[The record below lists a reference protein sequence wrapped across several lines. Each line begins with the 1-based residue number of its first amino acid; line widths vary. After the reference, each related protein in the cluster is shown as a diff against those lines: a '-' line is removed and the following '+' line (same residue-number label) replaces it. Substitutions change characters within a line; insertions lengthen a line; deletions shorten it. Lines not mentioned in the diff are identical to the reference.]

1 MIGTLFAKFFKEN
14 GNEVLKMK
22 MSAIKSAQISVVYL
36 TLALFASISIVFAS
50 NESNCLNHNLDLTNN
65 LCEQNARHIML
76 QNNSSL
82 LDKMFEK
89 VERETI
95 NTPLMKQLIVTEVKE
110 EIELTSIEDSAV
122 LQLMPNFEGWPRPK
136 VLSRNFEFAVNSLDT
151 KGKKDLLY
159 CAIMQTRG
167 ASVREMK
174 WNTHQIDAVIQFSNQ
189 KLSGVNLSTQK
200 LPAKHTPQEC
210 ENLFSLVLGKT

>member
-1 MIGTLFAKFFKEN
+1 
-14 GNEVLKMK
+14 MK
-22 MSAIKSAQISVVYL
+22 MSAIKSVQITIISIA
-36 TLALFASISIVFAS
+36 LALFTSISVVFAS
-50 NESNCLNHNLDLTNN
+50 NDSDCLNQNLDLTNN

-76 QNNSSL
+76 RNNSSL

-89 VERETI
+89 AETKNL
-95 NTPLMKQLIVTEVKE
+95 NTPIMKHLILTEVKE
-110 EIELTSIEDSAV
+110 EIELTSVEETIAP
-122 LQLMPNFEGWPRPK
+122 QLTPDFGSWPRPK

-151 KGKKDLLY
+151 NGKKDLLS

-174 WNTHQIDAVIQFSNQ
+174 WNTHEIDAVIQFSNQ

-200 LPAKHTPQEC
+200 LLAKHTPQEC

>member
-1 MIGTLFAKFFKEN
+1 
-14 GNEVLKMK
+14 MK
-22 MSAIKSAQISVVYL
+22 MSAIKYAQISVVYL
-36 TLALFASISIVFAS
+36 TLALFASISVVFAS
-50 NESNCLNHNLDLTNN
+50 NESNCLNRNLDLTNN

-89 VERETI
+89 VENEI
-95 NTPLMKQLIVTEVKE
+95 LKTPIMEQLIVTEVKE
-110 EIELTSIEDSAV
+110 EIELTSIEDSIV
-122 LQLMPNFEGWPRPK
+122 PQLVPNFESWPRPK

-151 KGKKDLLY
+151 NGKKDLLY

-167 ASVREMK
+167 ASAREMK

>member
-1 MIGTLFAKFFKEN
+1 
-14 GNEVLKMK
+14 MK
-22 MSAIKSAQISVVYL
+22 MSAIKYAQNSVMYL
-36 TLALFASISIVFAS
+36 TLALFASISVVFAS
-50 NESNCLNHNLDLTNN
+50 NESNCLNRNLDLTNN

-82 LDKMFEK
+82 LEKMFENI
-89 VERETI
+89 ERKTL
-95 NTPLMKQLIVTEVKE
+95 NTPIMQQLIVTEVKE
-110 EIELTSIEDSAV
+110 EIELTSIEDSV
-122 LQLMPNFEGWPRPK
+122 VPQLVPNFESWPRPK

-167 ASVREMK
+167 ASVREME

-189 KLSGVNLSTQK
+189 KLSGVNLSTQQ

>member
-1 MIGTLFAKFFKEN
+1 
-14 GNEVLKMK
+14 MK
-22 MSAIKSAQISVVYL
+22 MSAIKSAQISVMYL
-36 TLALFASISIVFAS
+36 TLALFASISVVFAS
-50 NESNCLNHNLDLTNN
+50 NESDCLNQNLDLTNN

-82 LDKMFEK
+82 LDKMFENDK
-89 VERETI
+89 KETI
-95 NTPLMKQLIVTEVKE
+95 KAPIMNELIVTEAKE
-110 EIELTSIEDSAV
+110 EVELKSIEDSIV
-122 LQLMPNFEGWPRPK
+122 PQLVPNFESWPRPK

-167 ASVREMK
+167 ASINEMK

-189 KLSGVNLSTQK
+189 KLSGVNLATQK

>member
-1 MIGTLFAKFFKEN
+1 
-14 GNEVLKMK
+14 MK
-22 MSAIKSAQISVVYL
+22 MLAIKSAQISVMYL
-36 TLALFASISIVFAS
+36 TLTLFASITVVFAS
-50 NESNCLNHNLDLTNN
+50 NESNCLNRNLDLTNN
-65 LCEQNARHIML
+65 LCEQNARHIVL

-89 VERETI
+89 VERQTRNI
-95 NTPLMKQLIVTEVKE
+95 PIMKPQIVTEVKE
-110 EIELTSIEDSAV
+110 EIELTSIKDSAV
-122 LQLMPNFEGWPRPK
+122 PQLMPNFEGWPRPK

-189 KLSGVNLSTQK
+189 KLSGVNLSTQQ

>member
-1 MIGTLFAKFFKEN
+1 
-14 GNEVLKMK
+14 MK
-22 MSAIKSAQISVVYL
+22 MSAIKSAQISIIYL
-36 TLALFASISIVFAS
+36 TLALFASISVAFAS
-50 NESNCLNHNLDLTNN
+50 NESNCLNQNLDLTNN
-65 LCEQNARHIML
+65 LCEQNARHLML
-76 QNNSSL
+76 KNNSSL
-82 LDKMFEK
+82 VDKMFEK
-89 VERETI
+89 AESKSV
-95 NTPLMKQLIVTEVKE
+95 NTPIIKQLIVTEISE
-110 EIELTSIEDSAV
+110 EIELTSVEESIV
-122 LQLMPNFEGWPRPK
+122 PQLAPDFESWPRPK

-151 KGKKDLLY
+151 NGKKDLLS
-159 CAIMQTRG
+159 CAIMQTKE

>member
-1 MIGTLFAKFFKEN
+1 
-14 GNEVLKMK
+14 
-22 MSAIKSAQISVVYL
+22 MSAIKYAQISVMYL
-36 TLALFASISIVFAS
+36 ILALFASISVVFAS
-50 NESNCLNHNLDLTNN
+50 NESNCLNRNLDLTNN

-89 VERETI
+89 VKNETLK
-95 NTPLMKQLIVTEVKE
+95 TPIMEQLIVTEVKE
-110 EIELTSIEDSAV
+110 EVELTSIEDSRV
-122 LQLMPNFEGWPRPK
+122 PQLVPNFESWPRPK

-151 KGKKDLLY
+151 NGKKDLLS
-159 CAIMQTRG
+159 CAIMQTRE

-200 LPAKHTPQEC
+200 LPVKHTPQEC

>member
-1 MIGTLFAKFFKEN
+1 
-14 GNEVLKMK
+14 MK
-22 MSAIKSAQISVVYL
+22 MSAIKSAQISIIYL
-36 TLALFASISIVFAS
+36 TLALFASISVAFAS
-50 NESNCLNHNLDLTNN
+50 NESNCLNQNLDLTNN
-65 LCEQNARHIML
+65 LCEQNARHLML
-76 QNNSSL
+76 KNNSSL
-82 LDKMFEK
+82 VDKMFEK
-89 VERETI
+89 AESKSV
-95 NTPLMKQLIVTEVKE
+95 NTPIIKQLIVTEIAE
-110 EIELTSIEDSAV
+110 EIELTSVEESIV
-122 LQLMPNFEGWPRPK
+122 PQLAPDFESWPRPK

-151 KGKKDLLY
+151 NGKKDLLS
-159 CAIMQTRG
+159 CAIMQTKE

>member
-1 MIGTLFAKFFKEN
+1 
-14 GNEVLKMK
+14 MK
-22 MSAIKSAQISVVYL
+22 MSAIKSAQISVMYL
-36 TLALFASISIVFAS
+36 TLALFASISVVSAS
-50 NESNCLNHNLDLTNN
+50 NKSNCLNRNVDLTNN

-89 VERETI
+89 VENEI
-95 NTPLMKQLIVTEVKE
+95 LKTPIMEQLIVTEVKE

-151 KGKKDLLY
+151 NGKKDLLS
-159 CAIMQTRG
+159 CAIMQTRE

-174 WNTHQIDAVIQFSNQ
+174 WNKHQIDAVIQFSNQ
-189 KLSGVNLSTQK
+189 KLSGVKLFTQK
-200 LPAKHTPQEC
+200 LQAKHTPQEC

>member
-1 MIGTLFAKFFKEN
+1 
-14 GNEVLKMK
+14 MK
-22 MSAIKSAQISVVYL
+22 MSAIKSVQITITSIA
-36 TLALFASISIVFAS
+36 LALFTSISVVFAS
-50 NESNCLNHNLDLTNN
+50 NDSDCLNQNLDLTNN

-76 QNNSSL
+76 KSNSSL

-89 VERETI
+89 AETKNL
-95 NTPLMKQLIVTEVKE
+95 NTPIMKHLTLTEVKE
-110 EIELTSIEDSAV
+110 EIKLTSVEETIAP
-122 LQLMPNFEGWPRPK
+122 QLTPDFGSWPRPK

-151 KGKKDLLY
+151 NGKKDLLS

-174 WNTHQIDAVIQFSNQ
+174 WNTHEIDAVIQFSNQ

-200 LPAKHTPQEC
+200 LQSKHTPQKC
-210 ENLFSLVLGKT
+210 EDLFSLVLGHT

>member
-110 EIELTSIEDSAV
+110 EIELTSIEDSV
-122 LQLMPNFEGWPRPK
+122 VPKLMPNFEAWPRPK

-174 WNTHQIDAVIQFSNQ
+174 WNAHQIDAVIHFSNQ

-200 LPAKHTPQEC
+200 LPSKHTPQEC

>member
-1 MIGTLFAKFFKEN
+1 M
-14 GNEVLKMK
+14 
-22 MSAIKSAQISVVYL
+22 
-36 TLALFASISIVFAS
+36 FAS
-50 NESNCLNHNLDLTNN
+50 NESNCLNRNLDLTNN

-89 VERETI
+89 VENEI
-95 NTPLMKQLIVTEVKE
+95 FKTPIMEQLIVTEVKE
-110 EIELTSIEDSAV
+110 EVELTSIEDSV
-122 LQLMPNFEGWPRPK
+122 VPQLVPNFESWPRPK

-151 KGKKDLLY
+151 NGKKDLLS
-159 CAIMQTRG
+159 CAIMQTKE

-189 KLSGVNLSTQK
+189 KLSGVNLATQT

>member
-1 MIGTLFAKFFKEN
+1 MQ
-14 GNEVLKMK
+14 
-22 MSAIKSAQISVVYL
+22 MSAIKYAQISVMYF
-36 TLALFASISIVFAS
+36 TLAFFASISVVFAS
-50 NESNCLNHNLDLTNN
+50 NESNCLNRNLDLTNN
-65 LCEQNARHIML
+65 LCEQTARHIML

-82 LDKMFEK
+82 LDKMFEE
-89 VERETI
+89 VERVNL
-95 NTPLMKQLIVTEVKE
+95 NTPIMKQLVVTEVKE

-122 LQLMPNFEGWPRPK
+122 PQLMPNFEGWPRPK

-167 ASVREMK
+167 ASAREMTL
-174 WNTHQIDAVIQFSNQ
+174 NAHQIDAVIQFSNQ

>member
-1 MIGTLFAKFFKEN
+1 
-14 GNEVLKMK
+14 MK
-22 MSAIKSAQISVVYL
+22 MSAIKYAQISVMYL
-36 TLALFASISIVFAS
+36 TLTLFASISVVFAS
-50 NESNCLNHNLDLTNN
+50 NESNCLNRNLDLTNN

-89 VERETI
+89 VENETI
-95 NTPLMKQLIVTEVKE
+95 KTPIMEQLIVTEVKE
-110 EIELTSIEDSAV
+110 EVKLRSIEDSV
-122 LQLMPNFEGWPRPK
+122 VPQLVPNFESWPRPK

-151 KGKKDLLY
+151 NGKKDLLS
-159 CAIMQTRG
+159 CAIMQARE
-167 ASVREMK
+167 ASVAEMK
-174 WNTHQIDAVIQFSNQ
+174 WNTHQIDAVIQFSNR

>member
-1 MIGTLFAKFFKEN
+1 
-14 GNEVLKMK
+14 MK
-22 MSAIKSAQISVVYL
+22 MSAIKSVQITIISL
-36 TLALFASISIVFAS
+36 ALALFTSISVVFAS
-50 NESNCLNHNLDLTNN
+50 NDSNCLNQNLDLTNN
-65 LCEQNARHIML
+65 LCAQNARHIML
-76 QNNSSL
+76 NNNSSL

-89 VERETI
+89 AETENL
-95 NTPLMKQLIVTEVKE
+95 NTPILKRLTLTEVKE
-110 EIELTSIEDSAV
+110 EIELTSVEETIAP
-122 LQLMPNFEGWPRPK
+122 QLTPDFESWPRPK

-151 KGKKDLLY
+151 NGKKDLLS

-200 LPAKHTPQEC
+200 LSAKHTPQEC

>member
-1 MIGTLFAKFFKEN
+1 
-14 GNEVLKMK
+14 MK
-22 MSAIKSAQISVVYL
+22 MSAIKYAQISVTYL
-36 TLALFASISIVFAS
+36 TLALFASISVVFAS
-50 NESNCLNHNLDLTNN
+50 NESNCLNRNLDLTNN

-82 LDKMFEK
+82 LDKMFENVK
-89 VERETI
+89 KETI
-95 NTPLMKQLIVTEVKE
+95 KAPIMNELIVTEVKE
-110 EIELTSIEDSAV
+110 EVELKSIEDSIV
-122 LQLMPNFEGWPRPK
+122 PQLVPNFESWPRPK
-136 VLSRNFEFAVNSLDT
+136 VLSRNFERAVNSLDT
-151 KGKKDLLY
+151 NGKKDLLY

-189 KLSGVNLSTQK
+189 KLSGVNLATQK

-210 ENLFSLVLGKT
+210 ENLFSLVLGNT